1 MGWFVRAVTCICVIS
16 VSLFRLVV
24 GVVTVIGCWARL
36 LSSLRASSSSIYR
49 ISMASAL
56 SNGSCGGTDFAGV
69 IIFSTDAS
77 NFWEVCLVCMCSLP
91 FVVCGAGEVVV
102 SGFWPLVD
110 GGSVSI
116 VMWWSSGSRI

>member
-1 MGWFVRAVTCICVIS
+1 MGFMGVGCVSGVGVFEVVVGWFVRAVTCICVIS

-24 GVVTVIGCWARL
+24 GFVTVVGCWARL

-69 IIFSTDAS
+69 IIFSTDCYR
-77 NFWEVCLVCMCSLP
+77 VP
-91 FVVCGAGEVVV
+91 AGGEH
-102 SGFWPLVD
+102 SPPR
-110 GGSVSI
+110 
-116 VMWWSSGSRI
+116 SRARVA